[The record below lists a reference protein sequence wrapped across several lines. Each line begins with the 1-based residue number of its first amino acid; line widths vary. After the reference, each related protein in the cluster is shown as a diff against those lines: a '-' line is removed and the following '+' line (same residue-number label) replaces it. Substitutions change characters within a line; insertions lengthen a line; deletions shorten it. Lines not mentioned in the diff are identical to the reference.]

1 MADFQQAVALT
12 LQHEGGYVN
21 DPADPGGATNMG
33 ITQRDL
39 PETPIQ
45 NLTVAQAVAYYSN
58 TYWKGLYSSLTSQQ
72 LANKLFDWGVLF
84 GVGTAV
90 KVLQGV
96 LGIKQ
101 DGLFGPASLAAVNA
115 TDGVMLLEE
124 YKNSMLIHASRVV
137 AANPTLTKFLAGW
150 MRRINS

>member
-39 PETPIQ
+39 PDTPIQ

-150 MRRINS
+150 VRRINS

>member
-72 LANKLFDWGVLF
+72 LANKLFDWGVLY

-150 MRRINS
+150 VRRINS

>member
-1 MADFQQAVALT
+1 
-12 LQHEGGYVN
+12 
-21 DPADPGGATNMG
+21 MG

-39 PETPIQ
+39 PDIPIQ
-45 NLTVAQAVAYYSN
+45 TLTVAQATLYYLEH
-58 TYWKGLYSSLTSQQ
+58 YWKGLYSSIASQQ
-72 LANKLFDWGVLF
+72 MANKIFDFGVLF

-90 KVLQGV
+90 KVLQGI

-101 DGLFGPASLAAVNA
+101 DGLFGPASLVAVNA

-124 YKNSMLIHASRVV
+124 YKNSMLLHAEAVV

>member
-1 MADFQQAVALT
+1 MSSFEIAVAIT

-39 PETPIQ
+39 PDTPIQ

-150 MRRINS
+150 VRRINS

>member
-90 KVLQGV
+90 KVLQGI

-115 TDGVMLLEE
+115 ADGVMLLEE
-124 YKNSMLIHASRVV
+124 YKNSMLLHAEAVV

-150 MRRINS
+150 VRRINS

>member
-150 MRRINS
+150 VRRINS